1 MAQHLQGLGLAKEY
15 GTKQQQQQQQQ
26 QQNLTLFY
34 CSR

>member
-26 QQNLTLFY
+26 NLTLFY

>member
-15 GTKQQQQQQQQ
+15 GTKQQQQQQQ
-26 QQNLTLFY
+26 NLTLFF

>member
-26 QQNLTLFY
+26 QNLTLFY